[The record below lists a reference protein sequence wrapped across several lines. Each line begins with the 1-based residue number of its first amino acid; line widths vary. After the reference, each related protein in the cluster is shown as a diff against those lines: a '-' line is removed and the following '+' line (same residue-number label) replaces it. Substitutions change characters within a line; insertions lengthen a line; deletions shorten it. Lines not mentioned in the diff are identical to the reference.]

1 MKKVLSLVVLFVVL
15 GSCKVTELASVETL
29 GKSEMLKEYRTFKM
43 IEEDSDKR
51 NERIKLIFRDKLIDF
66 GFEEA
71 SEKPDFLIQVVMV
84 TREFIEKEG
93 VRYSTSNPRS
103 HYGLNSNGYYQVPT
117 NGYDFPS
124 DSEEGTPVQN
134 RGMLGKVIFVMQD
147 SKTNEIA
154 WMGTTS
160 GVVYGGD
167 RQFDIDKIDLAL
179 QPLLTSLFDSDFSK
193 SQTK

>member
-1 MKKVLSLVVLFVVL
+1 MKKVLSLVVLLVIL

-29 GKSEMLKEYRTFKM
+29 AKSEMLKEYQTFKI

-51 NERIKLIFRDKLIDF
+51 NERIKFIFRDKLIDF

-71 SEKPDFLIQVVMV
+71 SENPDFLIQVVMV

-124 DSEEGTPVQN
+124 GGEEGTPVQN

-154 WMGTTS
+154 WMGSTA

-179 QPLLTSLFDSDFSK
+179 QQLLTSLFDSNFSH
-193 SQTK
+193 SQTN

>member
-1 MKKVLSLVVLFVVL
+1 MKKVLSLVVLLVLL

-29 GKSEMLKEYRTFKM
+29 AKLEMLKEYRTFKM

-71 SEKPDFLIQVVMV
+71 SENPDFLIQVVMV

-93 VRYSTSNPRS
+93 LRYSTSNPRS
-103 HYGLNSNGYYQVPT
+103 HYGLNSNGYYDIPT

-124 DSEEGTPVQN
+124 GGEEGTPVQN

-167 RQFDIDKIDLAL
+167 RQFDMQKIDLAL
-179 QPLLTSLFDSDFSK
+179 QQLLTSLFDSNFSQ
-193 SQTK
+193 SQTR